1 MVAPCVVGAD
11 GNRDGLP
18 TVLIEAMALGV
29 PVVATDVTGIPEL
42 VQDDRTGLL
51 VPQRDP
57 EAIARAVGRLLDD
70 RAEAAALARAA
81 RATVEAEFDLRRN
94 VGRLRSLLEEAAGS

>member
-1 MVAPCVVGAD
+1 
-11 GNRDGLP
+11 
-18 TVLIEAMALGV
+18 MALGV

-57 EAIARAVGRLLDD
+57 EAIAHAIERLLDD
-70 RAEAAALARAA
+70 RAEAAALVRAA

-94 VGRLRSLLEEAAGS
+94 VTRLRSLLEEAAGS